1 MGKITYTNIQ
11 PKHTVGLA
19 QLQIDCFPTLG
30 QDELMDETHFLSH
43 LRIFPEG
50 DFVALDGD
58 RVVGLGS
65 GFFIDFDLEQRG
77 HTFQEIIAGG
87 HHSNHDPEGDYYYGA
102 DISVHP
108 AYRGRGIGRQLYE
121 LRKSLVRQ
129 YNRKGIIAGGLLPG
143 FAAHK
148 STLSVQEYVAKV
160 VAGEL
165 YDGTLTFQLKNGFAV
180 KGLLQNYL
188 EDSASDNWA
197 TLILWQ
203 NHDYVSGG

>member
-165 YDGTLTFQLKNGFAV
+165 YDGTLTFQLKNEFAV